1 VLFVIVGNTTHL
13 LQVVGWM
20 PIHPLPLAFPY
31 WSGLWFGT
39 YATLEG
45 IAFQVVSVT
54 FVIGSY
60 FVAEGLKHRELNRK
74 LEANG
79 EAMSHLGRSAF
90 SSLEQAPP
98 VGGR

>member
-1 VLFVIVGNTTHL
+1 VVLFVIVGNTTHL

-20 PIHPLPLAFPY
+20 PIHPLPVALPY
-31 WSGLWFGT
+31 WSGLWLGT

-45 IAFQVVSVT
+45 IALQAISVT

-74 LEANG
+74 LEVATPTTN
-79 EAMSHLGRSAF
+79 RSE
-90 SSLEQAPP
+90 SLISTA
-98 VGGR
+98 RN